1 MSKRLFLGMK
11 NKMIHLKNIYLKLT
25 GVLGLILLMGC
36 NGDSV
41 PDCFQ
46 NTGEFIRE
54 VIPVENF
61 TKITVNEN
69 TKLVLKEGNPI
80 LVEVETGEFL
90 RNEVNAEVKDG
101 TLMLTD
107 MNNCNFFRPYGVTT
121 FYVTAPNI
129 TEIRSN
135 TGFSTVSE
143 GVLTYPQI
151 KLISESFNDPE
162 NLTTDGEF
170 DLQLASQD
178 VNVVVNGIAYFKLSG
193 SSVNLNVTIA
203 AGDSRV
209 EARSLMVQNVSLNHR
224 GSNDVLINPQTSLKG
239 TIRGTG
245 DVVSYNRPDVIDVKE
260 LYKGKLIFND

>member
-1 MSKRLFLGMK
+1 MK
-11 NKMIHLKNIYLKLT
+11 HLNIIYKV
-25 GVLGLILLMGC
+25 VLVSIGLIFLMGC
-36 NGDSV
+36 NGDSI

-46 NTGEFIRE
+46 NSGNIIRDI
-54 VIPVENF
+54 IPVENF

-69 TKLVLKEGNPI
+69 TKLVLKEGSTI
-80 LVEVETGEFL
+80 SVEVETGEFL
-90 RNEVNAEVKDG
+90 RNEVNAEVRDG
-101 TLMLTD
+101 RLWLTD
-107 MNNCNFFRPYGVTT
+107 TNNCNFFRPYGLTT

-135 TGFSTVSE
+135 TGFSTVSD
-143 GVLTYPQI
+143 GVLTYPRI
-151 KLISESFNDPE
+151 TLISESFNDPE

-178 VNVVVNGIAYFKLSG
+178 VNIVVNGIAYFKLNG
-193 SSVNLNVTIA
+193 SSENFSVVVA

-209 EARSLMVQNVSLNHR
+209 EAASLSAQNVSLNHR
-224 GSNDVLINPQTSLKG
+224 GSNDVFINPQASLKG

-245 DVVSYNRPDVIDVKE
+245 DVRSYNRPEIVEVEE

>member
-1 MSKRLFLGMK
+1 MKYSIINFRL
-11 NKMIHLKNIYLKLT
+11 
-25 GVLGLILLMGC
+25 VLSSIGLILLISC
-36 NGDSV
+36 NGDGA

-46 NTGEFIRE
+46 NTGTIIRD

-69 TKLVLKEGNPI
+69 TKLVLKEGSTVS
-80 LVEVETGEFL
+80 VEVETGEFL
-90 RNEVNAEVKDG
+90 RNEVNAEVRDG
-101 TLMLTD
+101 RLLLTD
-107 MNNCNFFRPYGVTT
+107 TNNCNFFRPYGLTT

-135 TGFSTVSE
+135 TGFSTVSD
-143 GVLTYPQI
+143 GVLTYPRI
-151 KLISESFNDPE
+151 TLVSESFNDPE

-178 VNVVVNGIAYFKLSG
+178 VNIVVNGIAYFKLNG
-193 SSVNLNVTIA
+193 SSENFSVVVA

-209 EARSLMVQNVSLNHR
+209 EAASLIAQNITLNHR
-224 GSNDVLINPQTSLKG
+224 GSNDIFINPRESLTG

-245 DVVSYNRPDVIDVKE
+245 DVQSYNRPEIVEVEE

>member
-1 MSKRLFLGMK
+1 MK
-11 NKMIHLKNIYLKLT
+11 HLKSNYTL
-25 GVLGLILLMGC
+25 VLVSIGLIFLMSC
-36 NGDSV
+36 NSDNV

-46 NTGEFIRE
+46 NTGKIIRDM
-54 VIPVENF
+54 IPVENF

-69 TKLVLKEGNPI
+69 TKLVLKEGSTI

-90 RNEVNAEVKDG
+90 RDEVNAEVEDG
-101 TLMLTD
+101 RLLLTD
-107 MNNCNFFRPYGVTT
+107 TNNCNLFRQYGLTT

-135 TGFSTVSE
+135 TGFSTISD

-151 KLISESFNDPE
+151 TLISESFNEPE

-170 DLQLASQD
+170 DLQLASQN
-178 VNVVVNGIAYFKLSG
+178 VNIVVNGIAYFKLNG
-193 SSVNLNVTIA
+193 SSENFSVVIA
-203 AGDSRV
+203 AGDSRI
-209 EARSLMVQNVSLNHR
+209 EAASLLAQNVTLNHR
-224 GSNDVLINPQTSLKG
+224 GSNDVLINPQESLRG

-245 DVVSYNRPDVIDVKE
+245 DVRSFNRPDIVEVQE

>member
-1 MSKRLFLGMK
+1 MGKKLFLGMK
-11 NKMIHLKNIYLKLT
+11 NKMIHLKNLNLKLS

-46 NTGEFIRE
+46 NTGGLIRD

-80 LVEVETGEFL
+80 VVEVETGEYL
-90 RNEVNAEVKDG
+90 RNEVSAEVNDG

-151 KLISESFNDPE
+151 TLISESFNDPE

-178 VNVVVNGIAYFKLSG
+178 VDVVVNGIAYFKLSG
-193 SSVNLNVTIA
+193 SSANLNVTIA

-209 EARSLMVQNVSLNHR
+209 EARTLIVQNVTLNHR
-224 GSNDVLINPQTSLKG
+224 GSNDMLINPQASLKG

-245 DVVSYNRPDVIDVKE
+245 DVVSYNRPDIIDVNE
-260 LYKGKLIFND
+260 IYKGKLIFND

>member
-1 MSKRLFLGMK
+1 MK
-11 NKMIHLKNIYLKLT
+11 HMNINYKV
-25 GVLGLILLMGC
+25 VLVSICLILLMGC

-46 NTGEFIRE
+46 NTGNIIRD

-69 TKLVLKEGNPI
+69 TKLVLKEGSTI

-90 RNEVNAEVKDG
+90 RNEVNAKVKDG
-101 TLMLTD
+101 RLLLTD
-107 MNNCNFFRPYGVTT
+107 SNNCNFFRPYGLTT

-135 TGFSTVSE
+135 TGFSTRSD

-151 KLISESFNDPE
+151 TLISESFNDPE

-178 VNVVVNGIAYFKLSG
+178 VNIVVNGIAYFKLNG
-193 SSVNLNVTIA
+193 SSENFSVVVA

-209 EARSLMVQNVSLNHR
+209 EAASLSAQNVNLNHR
-224 GSNDVLINPQTSLKG
+224 GSNDVFINPQESLRG

-245 DVVSYNRPDVIDVKE
+245 DVQSYNRPEIVEVEE